1 MATPSGAAERTAN
14 GASGEPPAATRR
26 EGEVLIPSAGRS
38 GVPEDRDLRR
48 PDHAIPPQSDA
59 IREELRAG
67 DRELLHCLDCGRQLA
82 ALRHDDSCLFCGSGA
97 VVIEAWR

>member
-1 MATPSGAAERTAN
+1 MP
-14 GASGEPPAATRR
+14 SGEPSAVTRR
-26 EGEVLIPSAGRS
+26 EGEVLIPSTGRW
-38 GVPEDRDLRR
+38 GVSEDRDLRR

-67 DRELLHCLDCGRQLA
+67 ERELLHCLDCGRQLA